1 LADVLWRNLVV
12 AAYFGAIG
20 VCVGALVR
28 NQVVAVVGLLVLALA
43 VEPAL
48 IALSE
53 NVAKFMPSSGA
64 PNAVT
69 ETSFGDEAH
78 LSPGAALLVMLGWIG
93 VGFAASGIT
102 LRQRDLV

>member
-1 LADVLWRNLVV
+1 MADVLWRNLVV

-28 NQVVAVVGLLVLALA
+28 NQVVAIVGLLVLAMA

-48 IALSE
+48 AGLVE
-53 NVAKFMPSSGA
+53 NVEKFMPLGGV

-69 ETSFGDEAH
+69 ETSFVDED
-78 LSPGAALLVMLGWIG
+78 LSPGLALVVMLGW
-93 VGFAASGIT
+93 VAALFTAGGIT
-102 LRQRDLV
+102 LRERDVV